1 MSEETTRYNRL
12 RAYLILHDV
21 SMSAIGRRI
30 GLSPQYVRRILSSD
44 EISQKNHTI
53 MRAQV
58 GIPEDLLPKI
68 REEAPRRNYIPRK
81 GYIEENVIA
90 EQV

>member
-1 MSEETTRYNRL
+1 MGEETTRYNRL
-12 RAYLILHDV
+12 RAYLILHEV

-44 EISQKNHTI
+44 ESSPKNYNI
-53 MRAQV
+53 MRSQV

-68 REEAPRRNYIPRK
+68 REKAAQRNYVPRK
-81 GYIEENVIA
+81 GYIEENLIA
-90 EQV
+90 EQA